1 MKHVILI
8 MGMLFC
14 IACVNKP
21 NEYEPERMADLASQ
35 LKDIAAAL
43 DGTLKFS
50 DTHYTEGKQLLQDAI
65 DNDANRLVSFNQ
77 FQIHVIID
85 KSNAALLLCDNN
97 TLLIEDA
104 GCTAQSDVQHWRQ
117 PNNECKATLA
127 LSQVCN

>member
-1 MKHVILI
+1 MKHLILI

-14 IACVNKP
+14 IACANKP
-21 NEYEPERMADLASQ
+21 DEYEPERMTDLASQ
-35 LKDIAAAL
+35 LKDIATAL

-50 DTHYTEGKQLLQDAI
+50 NKHYTDEKQLLQDAI
-65 DNDANRLVSFNQ
+65 NNDANRLAPFNQ
-77 FQIHVIID
+77 YQLHVIID
-85 KSNAALLLCDNN
+85 KNNAALLLCDNN

-127 LSQVCN
+127 LSQICN

>member
-1 MKHVILI
+1 MKHLILI

-14 IACVNKP
+14 IACANKQ

-50 DTHYTEGKQLLQDAI
+50 DTHYTEGQQLLQDTI
-65 DNDANRLVSFNQ
+65 NDDTNRLAPFNQ
-77 FQIHVIID
+77 YQLHVIID
-85 KSNAALLLCDNN
+85 KNNAALLLCDNN

-127 LSQVCN
+127 LSQICN

>member
-1 MKHVILI
+1 MKHLILI
-8 MGMLFC
+8 IGMLFC
-14 IACVNKP
+14 IACANKP
-21 NEYEPERMADLASQ
+21 NEYEPEKMADLASQ

-50 DTHYTEGKQLLQDAI
+50 DTHYTEGQQLLQDAI
-65 DNDANRLVSFNQ
+65 DNDTNRLVPFNQ

-85 KSNAALLLCDNN
+85 KNNAALLLCDNN

-104 GCTAQSDVQHWRQ
+104 GCTAQSDAQHWRQ
-117 PNNECKATLA
+117 PKKECKATLA